1 MWVALET
8 QAEMY
13 NWIHKSRVLQEHS
26 DKPYSVGNHH
36 SVTVVV
42 VNLAEIV
49 KNQCRQWEGNNIG
62 YTGIQG
68 QPEVKEPERPERRNK
83 EENQDNMGPYKKP
96 RE

>member
-1 MWVALET
+1 MALET

-49 KNQCRQWEGNNIG
+49 KNQGRQREGNNTG
-62 YTGIQG
+62 YTGIRG
-68 QPEVKEPERPERRNK
+68 QPEVKEPERRNK